1 MAKNKYDTVAFIY
14 DFDGT
19 LSPDN
24 MQEYGFIKAIGKNA
38 DEFWAENAR
47 LSKENDASNI
57 LCYMYLMIKMAKSNN
72 ISLKRESFQRFGNDV
87 KLFEGVKDWFGR
99 INSYGRSKGLLL

>member
-38 DEFWAENAR
+38 DEFWTENAR
-47 LSKENDASNI
+47 LSKDNDASNI
-57 LCYMYLMIKMAKSNN
+57 LCYMNLMIKMHFLMKVPYMKHL
-72 ISLKRESFQRFGNDV
+72 LKND
-87 KLFEGVKDWFGR
+87 KKFL
-99 INSYGRSKGLLL
+99 II